1 MSQRKRT
8 VLLYGRTRSGKST
21 QIGELAEHV
30 YKTTGKRTRLY
41 TADRGGIDPV
51 RPYVDLGIIE
61 VVSQDDSDPW
71 IFLNKVVRGYI
82 RKDGKW
88 VPGVNAEIG
97 MYAFESMTAFADALM
112 ADMAKK
118 AAENVNIGGG
128 ANISFAASG
137 DGETLKISGSNMA
150 HFGVCQSRIKEE
162 VWTSQKLDAEYILW
176 TASASKDEDPEASG
190 KVIGPAVVGKAMTAE
205 VPRWFNL
212 TFRIDAIPAQAG
224 KGERHLLYLG
234 NSLDLSAGNAVSLGN
249 TRTPLDST
257 PLPATIEPASIVKA
271 ISLIDGGYGQAVDAI
286 KKRLEVKG
294 TAITPNAQQGVK

>member
-1 MSQRKRT
+1 MSKRT
-8 VLLYGRTRSGKST
+8 ILLYGRTRAGKST

-30 YKTTGKRTRLY
+30 FKTTGKRTRLA
-41 TADRGGIDPV
+41 TADRGGIDPI
-51 RPYVDLGIIE
+51 RPYVDLGVID
-61 VVSQDDSDPW
+61 VVEQGDTDPW
-71 IFLNKVVRGYI
+71 IFLNKVVRGYT

-88 VPGVNAEIG
+88 VLGDNSGVG
-97 MYAFESMTAFADALM
+97 MFAFESMTAFADALM

-162 VWTSQKLDAEYILW
+162 VWTSQRLAADYILW

-212 TFRIDAIPAQAG
+212 TFRIDAIPAQSG
-224 KGERHLLYLG
+224 KPERHVLYLG
-234 NSLDLSAGNAVSLGN
+234 NSVDVTAGNAVSLGN
-249 TRTPLDST
+249 TRTPLDT
-257 PLPATIEPASIVKA
+257 PDLPSTIEPASLVKA
-271 ISLIDGGYGQAVDAI
+271 ITLIDGGYQGAVDKI
-286 KKRLEVKG
+286 KKRLTLG
-294 TAITPNAQQGVK
+294 TAVTGNQAQVGRLQ